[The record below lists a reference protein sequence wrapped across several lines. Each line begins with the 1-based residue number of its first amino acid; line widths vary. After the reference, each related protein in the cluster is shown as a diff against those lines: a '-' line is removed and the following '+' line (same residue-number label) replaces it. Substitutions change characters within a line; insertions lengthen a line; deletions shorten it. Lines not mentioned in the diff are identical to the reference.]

1 MNTLPTH
8 IVGGSG
14 SMGVW
19 LKNFLESKKLQ
30 VSISGRKEKNEKG
43 IKNADIIFISV
54 PNSIAPSVVD
64 EVSRIAKRD
73 ALIVDLSSVK
83 SNVIRSLERIPQS
96 SVALHFMF
104 GPTITS
110 FKNQLIICIPVGKSK
125 HINFLKK
132 IIEEDGGQIVEMD
145 AQSHDRQTA
154 VTQALTH
161 FVNIVFAQT
170 LIKNSS
176 NLKNL
181 LTTPVFLSQYSTMSR
196 VLLQKTQLLSELQI
210 ENPYVKEKL
219 DLFVNNAI
227 QLQKIISERSIVE
240 LQENI
245 MEIQK
250 EFSPQRSEYRAKKV
264 KKTTKVVTLPDS
276 DAKVGYL
283 GPEGTYTSVAAKN
296 VARVEHHKLLP
307 IQSIFQIFF
316 AVDKG
321 EVDFGIVPAENSTE
335 GTVRETLDWLL
346 DFDVKVLGQIELPI
360 VHNLLSFGHN
370 VKKINTIISHPQA
383 NAQCGK
389 WIKENVPHVKIT
401 SAQSTVSEIENNR
414 GSETVAFIGS
424 KEVAQKL
431 CLNIL
436 AESIQDRKDNVTRFY
451 VISKKNKELEFKSS
465 HTLLFVSVFNRVGIL
480 RDILNVIASYD
491 INLTKLESRPSREK
505 AWDYGFFLELAVA
518 ENDQKFSEMLNVLRE
533 YCTLIKILGK
543 V

>member
-1 MNTLPTH
+1 MNTLATH

-83 SNVIRSLERIPQS
+83 SNVIRSLEKIPQS

-132 IIEEDGGQIVEMD
+132 IIEEDGGLIVEMD

-170 LIKNSS
+170 LLKSS
-176 NLKNL
+176 SSLKNL

-196 VLLQKTQLLSELQI
+196 VLLQQSQLLSELQT

-219 DLFVNNAI
+219 ALFVSNAT
-227 QLQKIISERSIVE
+227 QLQKIISDGDAPKLER
-240 LQENI
+240 NI
-245 MEIQK
+245 QTIQK
-250 EFSPQRSEYRAKKV
+250 EFSPKREEKQIKTKRSLKATIIPNV
-264 KKTTKVVTLPDS
+264 TTKI
-276 DAKVGYL
+276 GYL
-283 GPEGTYTSVAAKN
+283 GPEGTYTSIVTKN
-296 VARVEHHKLLP
+296 ISNLKYHKLLP
-307 IQSIFQIFF
+307 IQSIFQIFLS
-316 AVDKG
+316 VENK
-321 EVDFGIVPAENSTE
+321 EIDFGVVPAENSTE

-346 DFDVKVLGQIELPI
+346 DFNVKVLAQVELPI
-360 VHNLLSFGHN
+360 VHNLLSFGKN
-370 VKKINTIISHPQA
+370 IKNIDTIISHPQA

-389 WIKENVPHVKIT
+389 WIKENIPNAKII
-401 SAQSTVSEIENNR
+401 SAQSTVSEIEGNA
-414 GSETVAFIGS
+414 GSENVAFIGS
-424 KEVAQKL
+424 NEVAKKL
-431 CLNIL
+431 NLNVL
-436 AESIQDRKDNVTRFY
+436 AKNIQDRSDNVTRFY
-451 VISKKNKELEFKSS
+451 VISKQGKGLRLGNSK
-465 HTLLFVSVFNRVGIL
+465 TLLFVSVFNRVGIL

-505 AWDYGFFLELAVA
+505 AWDYGFFLELDVA
-518 ENDQKFSEMLNVLRE
+518 AEEQKFTEMLHVLRE
-533 YCTLIKILGK
+533 YCTQIKILGTL
-543 V
+543 